1 MKNIK
6 GYLGFALKSK
16 NILFGIDQIIENKK
30 PAFVILYSN
39 LSENSFTKLKKF
51 ATYNNIY
58 SKQVEEEVLP
68 LGCKAIA
75 ITEKNLAQAIKEKLE
90 VEDC

>member
-1 MKNIK
+1 MNKIN

-16 NILFGIDQIIENKK
+16 NVLLGVDQITENKK
-30 PAFVILYSN
+30 TSFVILYSS
-39 LSENSFTKLKKF
+39 LSENSIAKLKKF

-58 SKQVEEEVLP
+58 LKQVEEDVLP
-68 LGCKAIA
+68 SGCKAIA
-75 ITEKNLAQAIKEKLE
+75 ITEKNLAQAIIEKLE